1 MVQRKRFLRC
11 HAFWFP
17 VMALQAPGLVLAC
30 DGPKQVQEATP
41 SAVQQMVRSS
51 GQRVLTF
58 VGYSGAGYESPQA
71 MKQQALQVLAKKD
84 PATTLINIVATAEG
98 IGAVYDLAKQKG
110 FTTIDIVS
118 SLARDNNVALSPC
131 VDRVFFVKDS
141 SWGGIL
147 PGTNHLSPTSAAI
160 VGSSDVVV
168 AIGGGDVA
176 RDEALAAQQA
186 GKVVLFVPADMNH
199 RIAREKARKA
209 GKPAPT
215 DFRGSLDQAF
225 RSDAR

>member
-1 MVQRKRFLRC
+1 MVQCKRFRH
-11 HAFWFP
+11 HAFWF
-17 VMALQAPGLVLAC
+17 VVVALLAPGLALSC

-51 GQRVLTF
+51 GKYVLTF
-58 VGYSGAGYESPQA
+58 VGYSGAGYESPQI
-71 MKQQALQVLAKKD
+71 MKQQALQVLSKKD
-84 PATTLINIVATAEG
+84 PATTLINIGATAEG

-110 FTTIDIVS
+110 FTTIGIVS
-118 SLARDNNVALSPC
+118 SLARDNNVSLSSC
-131 VDRVFFVKDS
+131 VDKVFFVKDS
-141 SWGGIL
+141 SWGGTL
-147 PGTNHLSPTSAAI
+147 PGTRQLSPTSAAI
-160 VGSSDVVV
+160 VASSDVVV

-176 RDEALAAQQA
+176 RDEALAAQRA

-225 RSDAR
+225 RSSAR